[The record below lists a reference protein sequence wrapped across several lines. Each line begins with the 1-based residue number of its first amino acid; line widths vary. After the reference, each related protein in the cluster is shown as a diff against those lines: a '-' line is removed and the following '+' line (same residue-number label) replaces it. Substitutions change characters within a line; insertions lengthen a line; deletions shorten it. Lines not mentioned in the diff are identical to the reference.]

1 MDSQKPEIT
10 IEQYA
15 HELEKALIFMCEC
28 YKDARDMVAGCRQ
41 TDDKQTD
48 DRYFGLYMA
57 FPQIQG
63 IDNLFAMEK
72 IADLRS
78 TLGNR
83 DVEYRAA
90 GEEKKI
96 INAPK
101 NMKINY
107 QFIPM
112 LMICLFV
119 IFFTTPNPMFSFYGI
134 NWIMVSLAVL
144 WGIIIIFPLFKKYK

>member
-63 IDNLFAMEK
+63 IDNLFAVEK

-83 DVEYRAA
+83 EGNLMSFDDIYQRMKQNRTTMEEIGQRARDSFKRIQ
-90 GEEKKI
+90 EEKNKTNI
-96 INAPK
+96 
-101 NMKINY
+101 
-107 QFIPM
+107 
-112 LMICLFV
+112 
-119 IFFTTPNPMFSFYGI
+119 
-134 NWIMVSLAVL
+134 
-144 WGIIIIFPLFKKYK
+144 